1 MELPRESFRK
11 RGLMGEGALS
21 RIVFRQRFTVF
32 SSSSSSS
39 SSRTNI
45 NDFPPV
51 RVLSQ
56 RESGLRVA
64 CVCDS
69 VSLHDKPEPE
79 LRDYQKAIVSRPC
92 VIFFFQ
98 SVNWCFES
106 SQPLGTKSGLK
117 ETFIKRYIVERTN
130 RDKTRRTEWENG
142 ELSGEFMEWNKVE
155 RAIRTETDTRTE

>member
-1 MELPRESFRK
+1 
-11 RGLMGEGALS
+11 MGEGALS

-32 SSSSSSS
+32 SSSSSSSPS

-92 VIFFFQ
+92 VIYLF
-98 SVNWCFES
+98 SVS
-106 SQPLGTKSGLK
+106 
-117 ETFIKRYIVERTN
+117 
-130 RDKTRRTEWENG
+130 
-142 ELSGEFMEWNKVE
+142 
-155 RAIRTETDTRTE
+155 